1 MSTSFSVGVNDD
13 EQNGRAP
20 TEAELAEEQ
29 EERKAI
35 DDTLDEYEGTM
46 SSQDGDSFRM
56 RRQSD
61 PSFYAEMVRTLSQ
74 MATLIAGAARQN
86 SDSDFNQLRKKIL
99 FESRQDSDDA
109 YAMRRHYL
117 ENRDA
122 EDLRRLMPTEAMQ
135 QRFEERMGQ
144 FHRDFLLQHS
154 FRDEV

>member
-1 MSTSFSVGVNDD
+1 MSASFDPKND
-13 EQNGRAP
+13 ETNGRAL

-29 EERKAI
+29 EEREAI
-35 DDTLDEYEGTM
+35 DATLLEYESTM
-46 SSQDGDSFRM
+46 PSQDSESFRM

-61 PSFYAEMVRTLSQ
+61 PAFYAEMVRTLSQ

-109 YAMRRHYL
+109 YAMRKHYL

-154 FRDEV
+154 FRDEA